1 MLHVSRFA
9 VTKIQIPSNI
19 MWSHR
24 ICSRFLAISFLK
36 LQGAAAGQLAF
47 APRSQL
53 SMVVGFTSCYYCIGR
68 KCSCMPYGWNT
79 KAESEDLAHW
89 PAAKQLPAGEML
101 KLWRLLLTL
110 DPLKT
115 SAAVTDSLCYTF
127 WGLLAWS
134 PVSKSEWGSSELAT
148 FQRSLGALV

>member
-1 MLHVSRFA
+1 MVHVSSFA
-9 VTKIQIPSNI
+9 VKKFQIPSNF

-24 ICSRFLAISFLK
+24 ICSRFRAISFLK

-53 SMVVGFTSCYYCIGR
+53 SMVVGFTSCYYIFR
-68 KCSCMPYGWNT
+68 KCSCYALWLEY

-89 PAAKQLPAGEML
+89 PAVKQLPAGEML

-127 WGLLAWS
+127 WGLLIWS

-148 FQRSLGALV
+148 FQRSPGALA